1 MADARF
7 EESYGGELGE
17 VGRAGQTLLAA
28 GGLGLLGE
36 DVGLV
41 RGLLEEGGLG
51 WQGTLRELFGHFK
64 KFNNRGKELGGWAY
78 IWNKKRRKYCC

>member
-17 VGRAGQTLLAA
+17 VGRAGQALLPA

-41 RGLLEEGGLG
+41 GGLL
-51 WQGTLRELFGHFK
+51 
-64 KFNNRGKELGGWAY
+64 
-78 IWNKKRRKYCC
+78 